1 MRMRSTGRL
10 HGRPARGAPAGAT
23 RAAGFTLLELLI
35 AISIFAMVSAM
46 AYSGL
51 NNVLRARDR
60 VEAEREF
67 WRGLTLVF
75 LRMQD
80 DFAQARPR
88 PVRDPLGNLL
98 LPAFVGQPTDIRAL
112 GPPSVEF
119 TRGGVFVF
127 DLPAEDDDA
136 KLPDKKQPPRSD
148 LERVAYRYNDGILYR
163 LSWPVLDRAPTT
175 EPVEAVM
182 LRGVEKF
189 EVKFFNE
196 AFTSNLDQ
204 WIPVCCLSP
213 TVAAPAGGTS
223 QVVTKLPR
231 GVQVELKLKGHEEIT
246 RLFVVNG

>member
-1 MRMRSTGRL
+1 MRR
-10 HGRPARGAPAGAT
+10 
-23 RAAGFTLLELLI
+23 RASGFTLLELLI

-60 VEAEREF
+60 LEAEREF

-88 PVRDPLGNLL
+88 TVRDQFGNGQ
-98 LPAFVGQPTDIRAL
+98 PAFIGQPTDIRAL
-112 GPPSVEF
+112 GAPSVEF

-127 DLPAEDDDA
+127 DLPAEQDDA
-136 KLPDKKQPPRSD
+136 KLPDKQPPPRSD
-148 LERVAYRYNDGILYR
+148 LERIAYRYNDGVLYR
-163 LSWPVLDRAPTT
+163 WSWPVLDRAPTT
-175 EPVEAVM
+175 VPVETVM
-182 LRGVEKF
+182 LRDVEKF

-196 AFTSNLDQ
+196 GFTSNLNQ
-204 WIPVCCLSP
+204 WAPTCCLSP
-213 TVAAPAGGTS
+213 TAVAAPAGG
-223 QVVTKLPR
+223 VPPGFDKLPR
-231 GVQVELKLKGHEEIT
+231 GVQVELKLKGREEIT